1 PLAFLGALFQYDP
14 SAAGKLSLTYGLFES
29 SIQGMGTARHYPFV
43 EASTEG
49 KIGGSFALTEV
60 AHGSNVKGMRTR
72 ATYDPTT
79 QEFIL
84 HTPDFEAAKC
94 WVGSLGKCCT
104 HSVLYAKLLT
114 PDGTDHGLHAFV
126 VPIRNPTTL
135 LPYPGV
141 TVGDMGEKVGL
152 NGFDNG
158 FVMFDHYRI
167 PRENL
172 LNKNGDVTPEGKYVS
187 PMKDPKKRF
196 GASLGN
202 LSTGRISIIGTCVEY
217 LISAITIATRYAAT
231 RKQFNF
237 SQSCTSFGADFGMEV
252 HGLSS
257 AGKPVCSWLSRD
269 AIQECREACGGH
281 GYLKV
286 SGLGDLRNNNDA
298 CCTYEGENS
307 VLIQQTSN
315 WLLQLWSRR
324 DDKSHGAIT
333 SPLGSVDFLSNAQE
347 ILATK
352 FSASTKEMAVRP
364 ETLLAAYEWLICW
377 LLQATND
384 RIKSNS
390 DSGMDAF
397 TAKNNAQVFYAR
409 PLSIAFLEHFILLK
423 FWQKVTGS
431 YLTDGQ
437 SAQLLCDG
445 ILDLCAQLKPDA
457 VALVDAIAPP
467 DFVLNSALG
476 GSDGHL
482 YKNLQAAI
490 YRTPQVFE
498 RPSWWKDIVNWQTKS
513 KL

>member
-1 PLAFLGALFQYDP
+1 MECNIFNLGAVALFFP
-14 SAAGKLSLTYGLFES
+14 SLCPGHRMT
-29 SIQGMGTARHYPFV
+29 
-43 EASTEG
+43 
-49 KIGGSFALTEV
+49 
-60 AHGSNVKGMRTR
+60 TR
-72 ATYDPTT
+72 
-79 QEFIL
+79 QL
-84 HTPDFEAAKC
+84 
-94 WVGSLGKCCT
+94 W
-104 HSVLYAKLLT
+104 
-114 PDGTDHGLHAFV
+114 
-126 VPIRNPTTL
+126 
-135 LPYPGV
+135 
-141 TVGDMGEKVGL
+141 
-152 NGFDNG
+152 
-158 FVMFDHYRI
+158 
-167 PRENL
+167 
-172 LNKNGDVTPEGKYVS
+172 
-187 PMKDPKKRF
+187 
-196 GASLGN
+196 GASLGS
-202 LSTGRISIIGTCVEY
+202 STSARIIIIGTSVEY

-231 RKQFNF
+231 RKQFGPSEDKELPVIEYQLQQWRLFPYLAAAYVMKNF
-237 SQSCTSFGADFGMEV
+237 SVYFGEV
-252 HGLSS
+252 MVNQHVAGALGKKSMQDIGQETHALSA
-257 AGKPVCSWLSRD
+257 AGKPLYSWLSRD

-286 SGLGDLRNNNDA
+286 SGLGDLRNSNDA

-324 DDKSHGAIT
+324 DDKSQGPIT
-333 SPLGSVDFLSNAQE
+333 SPLGSVDFLSKAQE
-347 ILATK
+347 ILATR

-390 DSGMDAF
+390 DSEMDAF

-409 PLSIAFLEHFILLK
+409 PLSIAFLETSEIPIIGLVKLGPLYTQSVKTLSSTYNEHCWLPVIR
-423 FWQKVTGS
+423 TGS

-457 VALVDAIAPP
+457 IALVDAIAPP

-498 RPSWWKDIVNWQTKS
+498 RPSWWKDIVDWQTKS